1 VISRL
6 PFRWCATTAFTVG
19 VASVLAASV
28 ARARAADE
36 AQVMRWRV
44 PATGAELQPPSA
56 EPRPVLALGDTAL
69 GLSGALRASFVGA
82 ADFAELPGATS
93 AAHDGVLAVP
103 GGVDGVPFAVIQR
116 IDFSRKLG
124 SFVGRYQMG
133 YWPAEL
139 HTVRSTAY
147 ANPLGFVEV
156 TPANEDTRISAHFT
170 LRDFLTHDQPGVWP
184 KYVVLRAALLDK
196 LELVLQDLALRGVP
210 TSHVVVLSGFRTPS
224 YNFALGDASG
234 RARESRHQY
243 GDAADIIIDANHDG
257 RMDDL
262 NHDGRVDARDVRVIE
277 ESVERVEHA
286 HPELTG
292 GLGLYDA
299 MGPSGPFAHID
310 VRGEVAR
317 WTRFNSSRVVQV
329 ASRDGDADAT
339 RAQPVA
345 RCYAT
350 GASAV
355 LCATVHR
362 RSRQ

>member
-6 PFRWCATTAFTVG
+6 PFRWCATTVLTVG
-19 VASVLAASV
+19 IASLLAASV
-28 ARARAADE
+28 AGARASDDV
-36 AQVMRWRV
+36 QVLRWRV
-44 PATGAELQPPSA
+44 PVTGAELEPPPA
-56 EPRPVLALGDTAL
+56 APAPMLVLGDTAL

-82 ADFAELPGATS
+82 RNFAELPGAASDTQ
-93 AAHDGVLAVP
+93 DGILAVP
-103 GGVDGVPFAVIQR
+103 GGVDGVPFSVIRR

-124 SFVGRYQMG
+124 SFVGRYQVG

-139 HTVRSTAY
+139 HEVRSAAY

-156 TPANEDTRISAHFT
+156 TPANEDTRISTHFT
-170 LRDFLTHDQPGVWP
+170 LRDFLTHDQADVWP

-196 LELVLQDLALRGVP
+196 LELVLQDLARRGVS

-286 HPELTG
+286 HPELAG

-317 WTRFNSSRVVQV
+317 WTRFNSSRVVQL
-329 ASRDGDADAT
+329 ASRDGTGDPVHA
-339 RAQPVA
+339 RPVA

-355 LCATVHR
+355 LCATVHGR
-362 RSRQ
+362 NR

>member
-1 VISRL
+1 M
-6 PFRWCATTAFTVG
+6 PFRWCATTTLTVG
-19 VASVLAASV
+19 VATLLVACV
-28 ARARAADE
+28 ARTRAAD
-36 AQVMRWRV
+36 AAHVVRWRV

-56 EPRPVLALGDTAL
+56 EPAPVLALGDIAL

-82 ADFAELPGATS
+82 GDFAELPGATS
-93 AAHDGVLAVP
+93 GAHDGVLAVP
-103 GGVDGVPFAVIQR
+103 GGVDGIPFSVIQR

-124 SFVGRYQMG
+124 SFVGRYQVG

-139 HTVRSTAY
+139 HAVRSAAY
-147 ANPLGFVEV
+147 ANPHGFVEV
-156 TPANEDTRISAHFT
+156 TPANEDTRISSHFT
-170 LRDFLTHDQPGVWP
+170 LRDFLTHDQPDVWP
-184 KYVVLRAALLDK
+184 KYIVLRAALLDK

-210 TSHVVVLSGFRTPS
+210 TSHVEVLSGFRTPS

-262 NHDGRVDARDVRVIE
+262 NHDGRVDARDVRLIE
-277 ESVERVEHA
+277 ESVQDVERA
-286 HPELTG
+286 HPELAG

-317 WTRFNSSRVVQV
+317 WTRFNSSRVVQL
-329 ASRDGDADAT
+329 ASRDGGSDPLHA
-339 RAQPVA
+339 RPVA

-355 LCATVHR
+355 LCATVHGR
-362 RSRQ
+362 NR